1 MKAVPDMPNE
11 VSRPSGIAP
20 VATASTAAAPLTTP
34 AHASRPLAIKPIVQV
49 AAGNALEIYDFMI
62 YGYYARYIAQTFFP
76 SSNEYLSLMLALMTF
91 AFGFLA
97 RPVGA
102 IVLGSYTDRHGRRK
116 GLILSL
122 TLMCVGIISVAGT
135 PSYATIGIAA
145 PLIVLMG
152 RVLQG
157 FSAGAEL
164 GGVVVYLAEI
174 APPTRRAFYTCW
186 QAASQQ
192 FAVMAASLVG
202 IFLMITLTPSQT
214 QSWGWRIPLLLGCA
228 VMPVMFWL
236 RASLAETAVFAS
248 RKKTPSMSEICT
260 SLVTSWRIVLRC
272 MGMAAMAV
280 VVSQAI
286 QTYAP
291 TFTNSLHLGAMAGF
305 VILFFVGLSTL
316 VWLPITALLADRMN
330 RRTLLIMVTL
340 TAAVTAY
347 PLLAWLAGDPTVFK
361 FAVFELWFSFVYAC
375 YSSVQVAAMVELVPA
390 HARTAGYAFAQAIA
404 AAVLGGFTPAIC
416 TWLNH
421 VFNSNAMVGAW
432 LGISALISLIA
443 ALSLDKQ
450 ATRVAQGVELH

>member
-1 MKAVPDMPNE
+1 V
-11 VSRPSGIAP
+11 
-20 VATASTAAAPLTTP
+20 TAAAAASPSAQARESTTV
-34 AHASRPLAIKPIVQV
+34 AIKPIIQV

-116 GLILSL
+116 GLILTL
-122 TLMCVGIISVAGT
+122 TLMSVGIISVACT

-145 PLIVLMG
+145 PLIVLVG
-152 RVLQG
+152 RLLQG

-202 IFLMITLTPSQT
+202 IFLLMTLTPSQT
-214 QSWGWRIPLLLGCA
+214 QSWGWRVPLLLGCA
-228 VMPVMFWL
+228 VIPVMFWL
-236 RASLAETAVFAS
+236 RASLAETAVFAR
-248 RKKTPSMSEICT
+248 RKKTPTLSEICT
-260 SLVTSWRIVLRC
+260 SLATSWRIVIRC

-291 TFTNSLHLGAMAGF
+291 TFIACLRLGAMAGF

-316 VWLPITALLADRMN
+316 FWLPVTALLADRMN
-330 RRTLLIMVTL
+330 RRTMLIAVTL
-340 TAAVTAY
+340 TAAITAY
-347 PLLAWLAGDPTVFK
+347 PLLAWLAAEPTVFK
-361 FAVFELWFSFVYAC
+361 FAVFELWFSFMYAC

-390 HARTAGYAFAQAIA
+390 HARTVGYAFAQAIA

-421 VFNSNAMVGAW
+421 VFNSNAMVGVW
-432 LGISALISLIA
+432 LAVSALISLVA
-443 ALSLDKQ
+443 ALSLDKA
-450 ATRVAQGVELH
+450 ATGVAQSVELH